1 MLKDYMKPKKD
12 WSDKQWINYCS
23 IQVHNP
29 WINAEEREY
38 YKDKLNDL
46 INNNLQGVF
55 HRKYS

>member
-29 WINAEEREY
+29 WINAEEIEY
-38 YKDKLNDL
+38 YKDKLHDL
-46 INNNLQGVF
+46 INNN
-55 HRKYS
+55 